1 MELDTVSL
9 ELVLRLFISALFGG
23 LIGLERETLKRPAGL
38 RTHILV
44 SVGSA
49 LLMLVSIGLVAPFAG
64 TPNTNLDPGR
74 IAAQVVSGI
83 GFLGAGTILRHGASI
98 KGLTTA
104 ASLWVSAA
112 IGLAVGGGFYLVA
125 VVTTVIVMITLV
137 VLRSLEHHILP
148 GRAFEEINVVV
159 EDVPGVIGRVT
170 SLMGRRGVDI
180 RSIEV
185 EERVDSATM
194 VLHLIVDLPDTVS
207 MRALAGEVA
216 VLDHVKKVE

>member
-125 VVTTVIVMITLV
+125 VVTTVIVMIALV
-137 VLRSLEHHILP
+137 VLRSLEYHILP

>member
-125 VVTTVIVMITLV
+125 VVTTVIVMIALV
-137 VLRSLEHHILP
+137 VLRSLEYHILP

-194 VLHLIVDLPDTVS
+194 VLHLVVDLPDTLS

>member
-1 MELDTVSL
+1 MELDTASL

-125 VVTTVIVMITLV
+125 VVTTVIVMIALV
-137 VLRSLEHHILP
+137 VLRSLEYHILP